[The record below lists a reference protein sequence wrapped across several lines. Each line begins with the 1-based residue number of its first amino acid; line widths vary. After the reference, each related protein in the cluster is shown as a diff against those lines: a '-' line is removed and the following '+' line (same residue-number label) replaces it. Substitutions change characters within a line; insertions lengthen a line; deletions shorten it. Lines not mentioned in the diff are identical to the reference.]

1 MPLITLSITSRN
13 NNLVAIL
20 VCFTSS
26 NTAKIFFYGTS
37 ITAFQHSDMPIK
49 KQDFS
54 FDFKTDRDDSSPSVL
69 PTSYTLMV
77 PSKAGKFEPPN
88 STQQKI
94 SKSAHVNEW

>member
-1 MPLITLSITSRN
+1 MSPGLQSGIFTTS
-13 NNLVAIL
+13 AIDNIIHSQ
-20 VCFTSS
+20 SS
-26 NTAKIFFYGTS
+26 DTAKIFFYGTS
-37 ITAFQHSDMPIK
+37 ITAFQHPDMPIK

-77 PSKAGKFEPPN
+77 PSKAGKLEPPN